1 MPVYPLSLGEI
12 LRDEFSYFFNEPS
25 LKPIQIER
33 SHVREL
39 ASLARRLEQVS
50 RRESHAHGR
59 TRWDLLARRLGHDFG
74 ENQLIDQLNAMLV
87 PHRSDG
93 QRTEDDA
100 WLLQHLLED
109 PAVRADIESHE
120 ILRALLQIPQAR
132 RLLLEDD
139 DIAQRILADDDLYH
153 EFDGHSA
160 AIRVLIKHGFDSAF
174 ERYPALLSTLADDRM
189 LAEAIV
195 ADEKVR
201 DRLIAT
207 FRDDSKPG
215 FFSRLA
221 FWRPKRQ
228 KKKADELLQ
237 PISVSATELK
247 RMLGL
252 IDGPEPDTVVPDSID
267 DVPLSHL
274 NAILL
279 ETAYSDYL
287 ADGHGVRAMYE
298 AIHEKEIAALC
309 LSGGGIRSATFNL
322 GILQGLADHR
332 LLTRFHYLSTVSGG
346 GYIGSWLS
354 SWTRRHKEG
363 SSGVAKDLSRQP
375 IDPTEPEV
383 KPIRHLREYSS
394 YLAPN
399 ASAFSVDLW
408 TLVAT
413 YFRNLLLNWTMLI
426 PALAAMLAL
435 PRVMEALI
443 NGRAGLDPMRWAW
456 IAGIVG
462 SAAVIGVATVR
473 PKSDRTAKGD
483 RVDARQLRRERKRVL
498 FWLVPLI
505 AAGVAFVIF
514 WPNNPN
520 PKGVDPFALAKLFS
534 AAGFAGALI
543 YSLRRSIALTPMQQG
558 FIAKLRGFVRMIAS
572 WRDFWSRA
580 LREIASAMVAG
591 YLGGLLLWASF
602 EKAFDANTF
611 SDGIHLE
618 RYAALALPLFLL
630 VFFAEATL
638 MVGFTTLFSSDHDRE
653 WWARSAAV
661 MFICA
666 VINALLSTSVLIL
679 PILLIALP
687 GILSGVGGVSGVVSW
702 FLGKRA
708 SSESKAKR
716 PSPWT
721 TWILKGAALVTLL
734 LIVSVISLGTSA
746 LLRWLGTTEVFAWLS
761 RVGPP
766 ALEDVPVRIGEW
778 MVTPMAGMHLASLR
792 ATMFFPL
799 AAFFVIVLS
808 VALLMSRL
816 LNVNL
821 YSMHAMYRN
830 RLIRAYLGASR
841 WQRHPDAFTGFD
853 PEDNVDMW
861 ELRPEVLWPSSFLD
875 FESFARDLPKEPWS
889 DVQDLRASAN
899 AYVAVPP
906 PPDRA
911 ELQIAILDAIN
922 RRMLTHDLANDVPAP
937 CSAALLRENRRYLE
951 DTFPNA
957 LAKFDDAIPPATASS
972 PLTQSDRDCFE
983 KKFQPDS
990 TLPISLLS
998 QEQPTIGKP
1007 PLHVLSMALNLVG
1020 GDNLAWQERKADSFT
1035 VSPLHAGNHRLGYR
1049 DASEYA
1055 NAISLGT
1062 AMAISGAAVS
1072 PNQGHNSSPV
1082 VTFLMTLFNAR
1093 LGWWL
1098 GNPGT
1103 DGKNTYVRDSPRVS
1117 LQYLFDEALGATK
1130 DTDSY
1135 VFLSDGGHFDNL
1147 GLYEM
1152 VLRRCKYI
1160 VVCDATGDS
1169 QYAFGDLANAI
1180 RKIRIDLGIP
1190 IENLVTKYIGPQTN
1204 PRTGRYCATGDIY
1217 YKNVDGGNAIGRLLY
1232 IKPAV
1237 YDDCPADVR
1246 NYRKTNDTFPH
1257 ESTVDQFFSESQFES
1272 YRSLGRHTIG
1282 EIMRDEVGKPAF
1294 LAPNLFTLFLRATQY
1309 IEGVRPPAY
1318 NPPIN
1323 NVVDVVDWMQ
1333 EALGSM

>member
-1 MPVYPLSLGEI
+1 MPEYPLSLGEI
-12 LRDEFSYFFNEPS
+12 LRDEFSYFFDEPS

-39 ASLARRLEQVS
+39 ASLARRLEQLT
-50 RRESHAHGR
+50 RRASHEHGKS
-59 TRWDLLARRLGHDFG
+59 RWDLLARRLGNEFTEDR
-74 ENQLIDQLNAMLV
+74 LIYEMNAMLV
-87 PHRSDG
+87 PRHGDG
-93 QRTEDDA
+93 VRTEDDA
-100 WLLQHLLED
+100 WLLQHLLDD
-109 PAVRADIESHE
+109 PVVEADIESHE
-120 ILRALLQIPQAR
+120 TLRTLLQIPQAR
-132 RLLLEDD
+132 RLLLENDG
-139 DIAQRILADDDLYH
+139 IAQQILADDDLFH
-153 EFDGHSA
+153 EFDGRSA
-160 AIRVLIKHGFDSAF
+160 AIRVLLKEGFGSAF
-174 ERYPALLSTLADDRM
+174 ERYPALLSTLADDPT
-189 LAEAIV
+189 LAAAIV
-195 ADEKVR
+195 ANQETRQK
-201 DRLIAT
+201 LIPI

-228 KKKADELLQ
+228 KKPADTLVEPLSL
-237 PISVSATELK
+237 SATELK
-247 RMLGL
+247 RTLGL
-252 IDGPEPDTVVPDSID
+252 ISGPAPDAVVPDRID
-267 DVPLSHL
+267 DVPLSHF
-274 NAILL
+274 NSILL

-298 AIHEKEIAALC
+298 AIHEKEFAALC

-354 SWTRRHKEG
+354 SWTRRHQEG
-363 SSGVAKDLSRQP
+363 STGVAKDLSRQP

-399 ASAFSVDLW
+399 ASAFSVDMW
-408 TLVAT
+408 TLIAT
-413 YFRNLLLNWTMLI
+413 YLRNLLLNWTMLL

-443 NGRAGLDPMRWAW
+443 NGQAGLHTSTWGWMAA
-456 IAGIVG
+456 IFG

-473 PKSDRTAKGD
+473 PKSDRTARRD
-483 RVDARQLRRERKRVL
+483 RVDARRLRRERKRVRY
-498 FWLVPLI
+498 WLVPLI
-505 AAGVAFVIF
+505 ASGIAFVVF
-514 WPNNPN
+514 WPNYPS
-520 PKGVDPFALAKLFS
+520 GVDPFLLARLFS
-534 AAGFAGALI
+534 IAGLAGALI
-543 YSLRRSIALTPMQQG
+543 YAMRRAIALTPMQQG
-558 FIAKLRGFVRMIAS
+558 FMPKLRGIFQALLS
-572 WRDFWSRA
+572 WRAFWSRA
-580 LREIASAMVAG
+580 LREVAAAMMAG
-591 YLGGLLLWASF
+591 WLGGLLLWVCF
-602 EKAFDANTF
+602 EKAFDAATF

-618 RYAALALPLFLL
+618 RYASLALPLFLL

-638 MVGFTTLFSSDHDRE
+638 LVGFSTLFSSDHDRE

-666 VINALLSTSVLIL
+666 VINALLSISVLIL
-679 PILLIALP
+679 PILIIALP
-687 GILSGVGGVSGVVSW
+687 ATLTSVGGVSGIISW
-702 FLGKRA
+702 VLGRRA
-708 SSESKAKR
+708 SSESKAKA
-716 PSPWT
+716 PSPWAK
-721 TWILKGAALVTLL
+721 WILKGAALITLL
-734 LIVSVISLGTSA
+734 LIVAVISLATSS
-746 LLRWLGTTEVFAWLS
+746 LLHWLGTTETFARIS
-761 RVGPP
+761 HVGPP
-766 ALEDVPVRIGEW
+766 ALEDAPARIQDW
-778 MVTPMAGMHLASLR
+778 IVAPIAAMHLQALR
-792 ATMFFPL
+792 ATMFFPIL
-799 AAFFVIVLS
+799 AFFAIVLTA
-808 VALLMSRL
+808 ALLMSRL

-830 RLIRAYLGASR
+830 RLMRAYLGASR

-853 PEDNVDMW
+853 PEDDIAMW
-861 ELRPEVLWPSSFLD
+861 ELRAEVLWPTSFLD
-875 FESFARDLPKEPWS
+875 FDAFAGALPAEPWS
-889 DVQDLRASAN
+889 DFEDLRTSAL
-899 AYVAVPP
+899 AYVAIPP

-911 ELQIAILDAIN
+911 ELQTAILDCIN
-922 RRMLTHDLANDVPAP
+922 KMMLIRDLENDVTAP
-937 CSAALLRENRRYLE
+937 CSPALLRENRRFLE
-951 DTFPNA
+951 KRFPHA
-957 LAKFDDAIPPATASS
+957 LKKFDEVIAPVAASS
-972 PLTQSDRDCFE
+972 PLTEADFACFE
-983 KKFQPDS
+983 EQFHSP
-990 TLPISLLS
+990 
-998 QEQPTIGKP
+998 EQPLSTSPSDEQPPIGRP
-1007 PLHVLSMALNLVG
+1007 PLHVLNIALNLVG

-1055 NAISLGT
+1055 ESITLGT

-1098 GNPGT
+1098 GNPGP
-1103 DGKNTYVRDSPRVS
+1103 DGKNTYVDDSPKVS
-1117 LQYLFDEALGATK
+1117 LPYLFDEALGATN
-1130 DTDSY
+1130 DTRSY

-1180 RKIRIDLGIP
+1180 RKIRIDLGVP
-1190 IENLVTKYIGPQTN
+1190 IENLVTKYIGPQNN
-1204 PRTGRYCATGDIY
+1204 PRTGRYCATGEIH
-1217 YKNVDGGNAIGRLLY
+1217 YKNVDGGTAIGHLLY

-1282 EIMRDEVGKPAF
+1282 EIMKDQVGIPAF
-1294 LAPNLFTLFLRATQY
+1294 LSPNLLTLFLRAKQY
-1309 IEGVRPPAY
+1309 IGDVRPPAY

-1323 NVVDVVDWMQ
+1323 TVVDVVDWMQ

>member
-12 LRDEFSYFFNEPS
+12 LRDEFSYFFDDLS
-25 LKPIQIER
+25 LKRVLIER

-39 ASLARRLEQVS
+39 ASLARRLEQVA
-50 RRESHAHGR
+50 RRPGHALGT
-59 TRWDLLARRLGHDFG
+59 TRWDLLARRLKNNFS
-74 ENQLIDQLNAMLV
+74 EEQLIVEMNAMLV
-87 PHRSDG
+87 PHRNDG

-100 WLLQHLLED
+100 WLLQHLLDD
-109 PAVRADIESHE
+109 PLVKKDIESHE
-120 ILRALLQIPQAR
+120 TLRALLQIPQAR
-132 RLLLEDD
+132 RLLLEHGE
-139 DIAQRILADDDLYH
+139 IAQQILADDDLYH
-153 EFDGHSA
+153 EFDGHSP
-160 AIRVLIKHGFDSAF
+160 AIRVLIKEGFSF
-174 ERYPALLSTLADDRM
+174 ERYPALLSTLADDRT
-189 LAEAIV
+189 LADAIV
-195 ADEKVR
+195 ANEDVREK
-201 DRLIAT
+201 LIST

-215 FFSRLA
+215 FLSWLPFLK
-221 FWRPKRQ
+221 PKRR
-228 KKKADELLQ
+228 KKPADRLLE
-237 PISVSATELK
+237 PLSFSATELK
-247 RMLGL
+247 RVLGL
-252 IDGPEPDTVVPDSID
+252 ISGPEPDTVVPDPID
-267 DVPLSHL
+267 DVPLSHF
-274 NAILL
+274 NSILL

-298 AIHEKEIAALC
+298 AIHEKELAALC

-354 SWTRRHKEG
+354 SWTRRHQEG
-363 SSGVAKDLSRQP
+363 TSGVAKDLSRQP

-399 ASAFSVDLW
+399 ASAFSVDMW
-408 TLVAT
+408 TLIAT
-413 YFRNLLLNWTMLI
+413 YLRNLLLNWTMLL

-443 NGRAGLDPMRWAW
+443 NGRAGLDPSRWGWMAA
-456 IAGIVG
+456 IFG

-473 PKSDRTAKGD
+473 PKSDRTARRE
-483 RVDARQLRRERKRVL
+483 RVDARRLRRERKRVL
-498 FWLVPLI
+498 LWLVPLI
-505 AAGVAFVIF
+505 ISGIAFVVF
-514 WPNNPN
+514 WPNYPT
-520 PKGVDPFALAKLFS
+520 GVDPFLLAKLF
-534 AAGFAGALI
+534 AMAGFAGALI
-543 YSLRRSIALTPMQQG
+543 YSLRRSIALTPMEQG
-558 FIAKLRGFVRMIAS
+558 FMAKLQGFFRALTS
-572 WRDFWSRA
+572 WRDFWKRA
-580 LREIASAMVAG
+580 LREAPAAMVAG
-591 YLGGLLLWASF
+591 WLGGLLLWVSF
-602 EKAFDANTF
+602 EKIFDAATF

-618 RYAALALPLFLL
+618 RYASLALPLFLL

-638 MVGFTTLFSSDHDRE
+638 LVGFSTLFSSDHDRE

-666 VINALLSTSVLIL
+666 VINALLSISVLIL
-679 PILLIALP
+679 PILIIALP
-687 GILSGVGGVSGVVSW
+687 ATLTSVGGVSGIVSW
-702 FLGKRA
+702 VLGKRA
-708 SSESKAKR
+708 SSESKAKV

-721 TWILKGAALVTLL
+721 KWILKGAALITLV
-734 LIVSVISLGTSA
+734 LIVALISLATSG
-746 LLRWLGTTEVFAWLS
+746 LLHWLGTTATFAWLNQ
-761 RVGPP
+761 VGPP
-766 ALEDVPVRIGEW
+766 ALEDAPLRIGDW
-778 MVTPMAGMHLASLR
+778 TVAPLAWMHLAVLR

-799 AAFFVIVLS
+799 AAFFAIVLS
-808 VALLMSRL
+808 IALLMSRL

-830 RLIRAYLGASR
+830 RLMRAYLGASR
-841 WQRHPDAFTGFD
+841 WERHPDAFTGFD
-853 PEDNVDMW
+853 PEDDIAMW

-875 FESFARDLPKEPWS
+875 FDAFAGALPAQPWS
-889 DVQDLRASAN
+889 DFEDLRASAL
-899 AYVAVPP
+899 AFVAVPP

-911 ELQIAILDAIN
+911 ELQIAILDTIN
-922 RRMLTHDLANDVPAP
+922 RMMLTRDLANDVKAP
-937 CSAALLRENRRYLE
+937 CSPALVRENRRFLE
-951 DTFPNA
+951 RCFSNA
-957 LAKFDDAIPPATASS
+957 LKKFDEVIPPTTTSS
-972 PLTQSDRDCFE
+972 PLTPADFACFE
-983 KKFQPDS
+983 ETFHSPEH
-990 TLPISLLS
+990 PFPVVAFS
-998 QEQPTIGKP
+998 QEQPPIGRP
-1007 PLHVLSMALNLVG
+1007 PLHVLNIALNLVG

-1055 NAISLGT
+1055 ESISLGT

-1098 GNPGT
+1098 GNPGS
-1103 DGKNTYVRDSPRVS
+1103 DGKTTYVRDSPKVS

-1130 DTDSY
+1130 DSDSY

-1190 IENLVTKYIGPQTN
+1190 IENLVTKYIGPQNN
-1204 PRTGRYCATGDIY
+1204 PRTGRYCATGEIH
-1217 YKNVDGGNAIGRLLY
+1217 YKNVDGGTAIGHLLY

-1246 NYRKTNDTFPH
+1246 NYRKTNNTFPH

-1282 EIMRDEVGKPAF
+1282 EIMQDKVGTPAF
-1294 LAPNLFTLFLRATQY
+1294 LAPNLLTLFLRAKQY
-1309 IEGVRPPAY
+1309 VGDVRPPAY

>member
-1 MPVYPLSLGEI
+1 MPVYPLSLGEV
-12 LRDEFSYFFNEPS
+12 LRDEFSYFFNDLT
-25 LKPIQIER
+25 LKRVQIER

-39 ASLARRLEQVS
+39 ASLARRLEQVA
-50 RRESHAHGR
+50 RRPGHELGK
-59 TRWDLLARRLGHDFG
+59 TRWDLLARRL
-74 ENQLIDQLNAMLV
+74 ENKFNEEQLIDAMNAMLL
-87 PHRSDG
+87 PPSSRNG

-100 WLLQHLLED
+100 WLLQHLLDD
-109 PAVRADIESHE
+109 PGVKAEIESHE
-120 ILRALLQIPQAR
+120 TLRGLLQIPQAR
-132 RLLLEDD
+132 RLLLENDE
-139 DIAQRILADDDLYH
+139 IAQQILADDDLYH

-160 AIRVLIKHGFDSAF
+160 AIRVLIKEGFSF
-174 ERYPALLSTLADDRM
+174 ERYPALLSTIADDPE
-189 LAEAIV
+189 LAAAIV
-195 ADEKVR
+195 ADEKTR
-201 DRLIAT
+201 HKLIET
-207 FRDDSKPG
+207 FSDDWKPG
-215 FFSRLA
+215 FFSQLA

-228 KKKADELLQ
+228 KRPSDALLES
-237 PISVSATELK
+237 ISVSATQLK

-252 IDGPEPDTVVPDSID
+252 ISGPQPDIVVPDPID
-267 DVPLSHL
+267 EVPLSHF
-274 NAILL
+274 NSILL

-298 AIHEKEIAALC
+298 AIHEKEVAALC

-354 SWTRRHKEG
+354 SWTRRHQEG
-363 SSGVAKDLSRQP
+363 TSGVAKDLSRQP

-399 ASAFSVDLW
+399 ASAFSVDMW
-408 TLVAT
+408 TLIAT
-413 YFRNLLLNWTMLI
+413 YLRNLLLNWTMLL

-443 NGRAGLDPMRWAW
+443 NGRAGLDPSGWGWMA
-456 IAGIVG
+456 ALFG

-473 PKSDRTAKGD
+473 PKSDRTAKRE
-483 RVDARQLRRERKRVL
+483 RVDARRLRRERKRVL
-498 FWLVPLI
+498 FWLVPLVVSGI
-505 AAGVAFVIF
+505 AFVIF
-514 WPNNPN
+514 WPNYPA
-520 PKGVDPFALAKLFS
+520 GVDPFLLAKLF
-534 AAGFAGALI
+534 ALAGLAGALI
-543 YSLRRSIALTPMQQG
+543 YALRRAIALTPMQQG
-558 FIAKLRGFVRMIAS
+558 FMAKLRGFFQAVVS
-572 WRDFWSRA
+572 LRDFWSRA
-580 LREIASAMVAG
+580 LREVAAAMVAG
-591 YLGGLLLWASF
+591 WLGGLLLWVSF
-602 EKAFDANTF
+602 EKIFDAATF
-611 SDGIHLE
+611 SDAIHLE
-618 RYAALALPLFLL
+618 LYASLALPLFLL
-630 VFFAEATL
+630 IFFAEATL
-638 MVGFTTLFSSDHDRE
+638 LVGFSTLFSSDHDRE

-666 VINALLSTSVLIL
+666 VIIALLSISVLIVPVL
-679 PILLIALP
+679 IIALP
-687 GILSGVGGVSGVVSW
+687 VTLSSVGGVSGIVSW
-702 FLGKRA
+702 VLGKRA
-708 SSESKAKR
+708 SSESKAKV

-721 TWILKGAALVTLL
+721 KWILKGAALITLL
-734 LIVSVISLGTSA
+734 LIVALISLATSG
-746 LLRWLGTTEVFAWLS
+746 LLHWLGTTAVFARLNQ
-761 RVGPP
+761 VGPP
-766 ALEDVPVRIGEW
+766 ALEDAPTRIGAW
-778 MVTPMAGMHLASLR
+778 VVTPVAGMHLAVLR
-792 ATMFFPL
+792 ATRFFPL
-799 AAFFVIVLS
+799 AAFFAIVLI

-830 RLIRAYLGASR
+830 RLMRAYLGASR
-841 WQRHPDAFTGFD
+841 WERHPDAFTGFD
-853 PEDNVDMW
+853 PEDDIAMW

-875 FESFARDLPKEPWS
+875 FDAFAGAVPAQTWS
-889 DVQDLRASAN
+889 QFEDLRPSAL
-899 AYVAVPP
+899 AYVAIPP

-911 ELQIAILDAIN
+911 ELQIAILDTIN
-922 RRMLTHDLANDVPAP
+922 RMMLTRDLANNVTAP
-937 CSAALLRENRRYLE
+937 CSPALLRENRRYLE
-951 DTFPNA
+951 TCFPDA
-957 LAKFDDAIPPATASS
+957 LKKFDEVI
-972 PLTQSDRDCFE
+972 PLTTKSASLTDDDYAYFE
-983 KKFQPDS
+983 KAFGTPEQPA
-990 TLPISLLS
+990 PIGSLA
-998 QEQPTIGKP
+998 QEQPPIGRP
-1007 PLHVLSMALNLVG
+1007 PLHILNVALNLVG

-1055 NAISLGT
+1055 ESISLGT

-1098 GNPGT
+1098 GNPGR
-1103 DGKNTYVRDSPRVS
+1103 DGKGTYVRDSPKVS

-1190 IENLVTKYIGPQTN
+1190 IENLATKYIGPQNN
-1204 PRTGRYCATGDIY
+1204 PRTGRYCATGEIH
-1217 YKNVDGGNAIGRLLY
+1217 YKNVDGGTAIGHLLY

-1246 NYRKTNDTFPH
+1246 NYRKTNGTFPH

-1282 EIMRDEVGKPAF
+1282 EIMKDEVGTPAF
-1294 LAPNLFTLFLRATQY
+1294 LAPNLLTLFLRAKQY
-1309 IEGVRPPAY
+1309 VDGVRPPAY